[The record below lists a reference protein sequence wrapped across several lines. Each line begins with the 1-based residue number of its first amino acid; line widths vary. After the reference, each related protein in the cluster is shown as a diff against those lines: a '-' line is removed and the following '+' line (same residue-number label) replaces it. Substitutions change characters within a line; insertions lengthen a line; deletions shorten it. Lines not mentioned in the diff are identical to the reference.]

1 MSLKENLGNL
11 KDVLKK
17 QLRSVIEWENPH
29 ADLMFER
36 WSENGDE
43 IKNASKLIVSPGQ
56 GCIFVYQGKVE
67 AMLTEE
73 GMTTLATDNIPFWT
87 TITKVMQAFESE
99 HKVGLYFFKQTQF
112 LNLLWGTTSPVKYDD
127 PKYKF
132 PVGLGAHG
140 NFSLQISKP
149 EQFFKQVVG
158 STHQY
163 KIQQI
168 QQVLRGRITQPLTDI
183 LATSGHSYAE
193 IDKNREELSE
203 ALQAKAKTIFDDLGL
218 TLIDIRIEGTNFDD
232 ITQGRINKIADAM
245 ADAQAF
251 QNLGINYTQKEQLEA
266 LKLAAANEGG
276 LAGLSANVLAGAQ
289 LGGMMGNSLNQQVQ
303 NNTPKPDDIATKL
316 QKLKSLF
323 DQGLI
328 DEAEFKTKKAELL
341 KDL

>member
-1 MSLKENLGNL
+1 MNL
-11 KDVLKK
+11 KDLKDTVKK

-73 GMTTLATDNIPFWT
+73 GMTTLKTDNIPFWT

-99 HKVGLYFFKQTQF
+99 HKVGLYFFRQTQF

-203 ALQAKAKTIFDDLGL
+203 ALQAKAKTVFDDLGL
-218 TLIDIRIEGTNFDD
+218 TLLDIRIEGTNFDD
-232 ITQGRINKIADAM
+232 ITQTRINKIADAM

-289 LGGMMGNSLNQQVQ
+289 LGGMMGNALNQQVQ
-303 NNTPKPDDIATKL
+303 NNAPKADDLATKL
-316 QKLKSLF
+316 QKLKALF

-341 KDL
+341 KDF

>member
-1 MSLKENLGNL
+1 MNLKETI
-11 KDVLKK
+11 KK

-29 ADLMFER
+29 PDLVFER
-36 WSENGDE
+36 WTENGDE

-56 GCIFVYQGKVE
+56 GCIFVYQGKIE
-67 AMLTEE
+67 AVHKDE
-73 GMTTLATDNIPFWT
+73 GMSTLATENIPFWT
-87 TITKVMQAFESE
+87 TVTKVMQAFESE
-99 HKVGLYFFKQTQF
+99 HKVGIYFFRQSQF
-112 LNLLWGTTSPVKYDD
+112 LNLLWGTTTPVKYDD

-140 NFSLQISKP
+140 NFSLQISQP

-158 STHQY
+158 SAHQY

-168 QQVLRGRITQPLTDI
+168 QQVLRGRLTQPLTDI

-203 ALQAKAKTIFDDLGL
+203 ALQAKVKTIFDELGVSL
-218 TLIDIRIEGTNFDD
+218 LDIRIEGTSFDE
-232 ITQGRINKIADAM
+232 ITQARINKIADAM
-245 ADAQAF
+245 ADAQVF

-266 LKLAAANEGG
+266 LKIAAGNEGG
-276 LAGLSANVLAGAQ
+276 LSGMSANVLAGAQ
-289 LGGMMGNSLNQQVQ
+289 LGAMMGNQLSQHVNPS
-303 NNTPKPDDIATKL
+303 TPQPEDVAVKL

-328 DEAEFKTKKAELL
+328 DEAEFKEKKAELL
-341 KDL
+341 KTL

>member
-1 MSLKENLGNL
+1 MSLKDNLGNL
-11 KDVLKK
+11 KDAVKK

-29 ADLMFER
+29 PDLLFER

-73 GMTTLATDNIPFWT
+73 GMTTLKTDNIPFWT

-99 HKVGLYFFKQTQF
+99 HKVGLYFFRQTQF

-203 ALQAKAKTIFDDLGL
+203 ALQLKAKNIFDDLGL
-218 TLIDIRIEGTNFDD
+218 TLVDIRIEGTSFDD
-232 ITQGRINKIADAM
+232 ITQARINKIADAM

-289 LGGMMGNSLNQQVQ
+289 LGGMMGNQLNQQVQ
-303 NNTPKPDDIATKL
+303 NNTAKPDDIAAKL
-316 QKLKSLF
+316 QKLKTLF

-328 DEAEFKTKKAELL
+328 DEAEFKAKKAELL